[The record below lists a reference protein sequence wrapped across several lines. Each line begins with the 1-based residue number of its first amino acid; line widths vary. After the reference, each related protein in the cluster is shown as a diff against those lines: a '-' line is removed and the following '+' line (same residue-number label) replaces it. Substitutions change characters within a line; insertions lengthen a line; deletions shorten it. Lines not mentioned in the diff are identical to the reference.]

1 MAKLTDKERKMI
13 LAELTM
19 GSSIRACASKYH
31 TSVGTVQ
38 RIKHESSDE
47 IRQQIE
53 EKNAENTKDVLAF
66 MEMQKGSACNL
77 IAMLLDALNDPEKI
91 ADTPLVKIATTL
103 GIVIDKFTANESPKT
118 ESTAEN
124 NLFEAIEAC
133 CSVEDFSSIP
143 ELAEQRPDDSEVS
156 QDDL

>member
-53 EKNAENTKDVLAF
+53 KERRKHKRRSRLY
-66 MEMQKGSACNL
+66 G
-77 IAMLLDALNDPEKI
+77 DAKRLCLQPDCY
-91 ADTPLVKIATTL
+91 AVGRA
-103 GIVIDKFTANESPKT
+103 
-118 ESTAEN
+118 
-124 NLFEAIEAC
+124 
-133 CSVEDFSSIP
+133 
-143 ELAEQRPDDSEVS
+143 QRP
-156 QDDL
+156 

>member
-53 EKNAENTKDVLAF
+53 KKNAENTKDVLAF

-77 IAMLLDALNDPEKI
+77 IAKSIPPSAHNY
-91 ADTPLVKIATTL
+91 
-103 GIVIDKFTANESPKT
+103 
-118 ESTAEN
+118 
-124 NLFEAIEAC
+124 
-133 CSVEDFSSIP
+133 CSVFLLCQLYADFAKQIA
-143 ELAEQRPDDSEVS
+143 LYYCARFG
-156 QDDL
+156 

>member
-53 EKNAENTKDVLAF
+53 KKYA
-66 MEMQKGSACNL
+66 
-77 IAMLLDALNDPEKI
+77 
-91 ADTPLVKIATTL
+91 
-103 GIVIDKFTANESPKT
+103 
-118 ESTAEN
+118 
-124 NLFEAIEAC
+124 
-133 CSVEDFSSIP
+133 
-143 ELAEQRPDDSEVS
+143 
-156 QDDL
+156 

>member
-53 EKNAENTKDVLAF
+53 KKNAENTKDVLAF

-77 IAMLLDALNDPEKI
+77 IAMLW
-91 ADTPLVKIATTL
+91 TRSTTL
-103 GIVIDKFTANESPKT
+103 KRSRI
-118 ESTAEN
+118 
-124 NLFEAIEAC
+124 L
-133 CSVEDFSSIP
+133 
-143 ELAEQRPDDSEVS
+143 R
-156 QDDL
+156 